1 MSANSATTV
10 KKNEQAVEDSR
21 AYVAD
26 DNHRMIY
33 QEAQAVKAQIDALKK
48 TLGELNE
55 LVRTDM
61 ETLGV
66 EKMVDVDNST
76 MFTLNTSTRTQL
88 NTTALKK
95 DLPEIWEEYG
105 TTKEVTT
112 FKMY

>member
-26 DNHRMIY
+26 DNHRTIY
-33 QEAQAVKAQIDALKK
+33 QEGQAIKAKIDALKK
-48 TLGELNE
+48 ALGELNE
-55 LVRTDM
+55 LIRTDM

-105 TTKEVTT
+105 NTKEVTT